1 MDRNQA
7 KEFYPFLQAFAEGK
21 AIECRTKPS
30 ALSKS
35 WQGMNDWTEIKEIG
49 YWDNIEYRIKPE
61 PKYRP
66 FKDAEECWAEMQ
78 KHQPFGWV
86 KDRNGSKFVIEN
98 VDSRGFVEVYDDG
111 TCSFKEV
118 FENRTFADGTPFGVK
133 VEQLMYRPITMYQIV
148 CDRCGEVFGGTDTCS
163 ALFSNKEVD
172 IGDYSDWEMI
182 DGKHYCPDCYE
193 VEVIDGVYNI
203 KAKQI

>member
-1 MDRNQA
+1 MTREEA

-21 AIECRTKPS
+21 IIETRRKPTADNNGVTKDG
-30 ALSKS
+30 
-35 WQGMNDWTEIKEIG
+35 WFEFNDWTEMKELE
-49 YWDNIEYRIKPE
+49 YWINVDYRIKPE

-66 FKDAEECWAEMQ
+66 FKDAEECWQEMQ

-86 KDRNGSKFVIEN
+86 KYANKYISISAI
-98 VDSRGFVEVYDDG
+98 DSNNDYETDFDDY
-111 TCSFKEV
+111 
-118 FENRTFADGTPFGVK
+118 TFADGTPFGVK